1 MRQKF
6 FDYLYSCWV
15 RRKVARSNQPHHHL
29 LWLFTP
35 CASAVSRL
43 CWPVASAFSN
53 SVPHIQS
60 QVLTAFEPRDSTSSC
75 MPHEMKASRAS
86 AKVISLMANNLGR
99 LAVPHWP
106 FIRPTIDPHG
116 PPKHSAILLLS
127 REMPNETKRF
137 KNALQAAPSCRR
149 RAIKATIW
157 VRVIINKPKIN
168 LTKCYSDAMSTPS
181 ISWQGQRRFTVSPNE
196 IGYK

>member
-1 MRQKF
+1 
-6 FDYLYSCWV
+6 
-15 RRKVARSNQPHHHL
+15 
-29 LWLFTP
+29 
-35 CASAVSRL
+35 
-43 CWPVASAFSN
+43 VASAFSKSSMASGQSDPQSAAHPVP
-53 SVPHIQS
+53 SVDCIW
-60 QVLTAFEPRDSTSSC
+60 PRDSTSSC

-137 KNALQAAPSCRR
+137 KNALQTAPSCRR